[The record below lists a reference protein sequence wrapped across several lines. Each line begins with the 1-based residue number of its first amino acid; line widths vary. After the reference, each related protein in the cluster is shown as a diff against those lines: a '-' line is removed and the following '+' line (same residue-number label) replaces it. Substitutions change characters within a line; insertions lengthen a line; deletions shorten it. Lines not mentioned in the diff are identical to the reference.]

1 MENKSKQVIWFHT
14 KKNPPIFIFFNFRL
28 IFQHRRKK
36 NLLGEKQNAEYK
48 IKICLKCGEKNLIF
62 KRKFSRFL
70 FLQMEK
76 LRNLLFW
83 HKHLF

>member
-48 IKICLKCGEKNLIF
+48 IKICLKCGKKLKYLKENSPDFCFYRWKN
-62 KRKFSRFL
+62 
-70 FLQMEK
+70 
-76 LRNLLFW
+76 
-83 HKHLF
+83 